1 MIHDSLNYHMHINI
15 PYTNSQ
21 KYILQ
26 LKELEFFKL
35 DSLSWKT
42 CLPLH
47 DLHTITMKP
56 DFHLQ
61 KSTASIDFRYTF
73 LFYVIIF

>member
-15 PYTNSQ
+15 PYTNTQ

-26 LKELEFFKL
+26 LKELVFFKPDL
-35 DSLSWKT
+35 LSWKT

-47 DLHTITMKP
+47 TLHTITMKP

-61 KSTASIDFRYTF
+61 LQQAY
-73 LFYVIIF
+73 IFDTLSYFM

>member
-15 PYTNSQ
+15 PYTNTQ

-26 LKELEFFKL
+26 LKELVFIKPDL
-35 DSLSWKT
+35 LSWKT
-42 CLPLH
+42 CVTLH
-47 DLHTITMKP
+47 TLHTITKRP

-61 KSTASIDFRYTF
+61 KSTASIYF
-73 LFYVIIF
+73 